1 MKFIWQ
7 DDRTGM
13 RSDTTLRTWIVFFL
27 VIFYLISLCALS
39 VLSPDSLRTLQMDL
53 VQWLIIFY
61 GAVGSLY
68 LGKRVNEE
76 LNSKSKLFE
85 KGLNRMREDKDSD
98 PSANMDKGN
107 MKL

>member
-13 RSDTTLRTWIVFFL
+13 RSDTTIRTWIVFFL
-27 VIFYLISLCALS
+27 VVFYLIALCALS
-39 VLSPDSLRTLQMDL
+39 VISPDSLRTLQMDL
-53 VQWLIIFY
+53 VQWLILFY

-76 LNSKSKLFE
+76 LNSKGKFFE
-85 KGLNRMREDKDSD
+85 NVLDRMREDKDSD
-98 PSANMDKGN
+98 SFANSDKGN
-107 MKL
+107 SKL